1 MQNNKEDIN
10 SKDEFS
16 ELVKQKLENYSVPV
30 DEQCWAEIEQRL
42 KPKRK
47 KTPIG
52 IWLSAASIAAGFAL
66 LFMLNPFANDPANMA
81 EVIEGKGVKEVT
93 EVIENT
99 EATESTEV
107 KEVKRGTGTKETAK
121 STESK
126 KVVEIGE
133 TKIAENIKEG
143 KEVTEVGEVITNN
156 IAGTKNTENAITA
169 TEQLLVEEVQQ
180 SIEEKQEKSG
190 KLTTLEEQKNQE
202 EKNLPKKNR
211 NQNKWTLAAA
221 YGSSSGS
228 SSSNNVPQSMFS
240 EGSYQKLVKA
250 ENSFVP
256 ILSEEHFS
264 DIQYLPPL
272 SFGFNIRKDI
282 TPRLGLATGLHY
294 TYLSTYFKNADPYR
308 DAALQLHYLGIPLDV
323 VFNLY
328 DQQRWNIYLSGGVM
342 VEQGLEVYK
351 QNFDQYEQNYQTSKK
366 PTIIEGVQWSANA
379 AFGVSYEIYR
389 NIGVYFQP
397 RASYF
402 FDNNQPISLRT
413 KQPFTINLN
422 IGLQYRF

>member
-1 MQNNKEDIN
+1 MQNNTEHIN

-16 ELVKQKLENYSVPV
+16 ELVKQKLENYSVPI

-66 LFMLNPFANDPANMA
+66 LFMLNPFANDSVNVA
-81 EVIEGKGVKEVT
+81 EVIEGKGIKDVTEAT
-93 EVIENT
+93 EVIEVKGVT
-99 EATESTEV
+99 GVIEV
-107 KEVKRGTGTKETAK
+107 AEVKETAK
-121 STESK
+121 VAGSK

-133 TKIAENIKEG
+133 TTITENIIKEG
-143 KEVTEVGEVITNN
+143 KEVIEVGEVITNN
-156 IAGTKNTENAITA
+156 IAGTKNTEKAITA
-169 TEQLLVEEVQQ
+169 TEQLLVEDVQQ
-180 SIEEKQEKSG
+180 STEEKQEKSG
-190 KLTTLEEQKNQE
+190 KLTTLEEKKNQE
-202 EKNLPKKNR
+202 EKNLPKKNK

-272 SFGFNIRKDI
+272 SFGLNIRKDI
-282 TPRLGLATGLHY
+282 TPKLGLATGLHY

-328 DQQRWNIYLSGGVM
+328 DQQRWNIYLSGGAM
-342 VEQGLEVYK
+342 IEKGLEVYK

-366 PTIIEGVQWSANA
+366 PTVIEGVQWSANV

-389 NIGVYFQP
+389 NIGIYFQP

-413 KQPFTINLN
+413 KQPFTINLD